1 MHFIP
6 QLLTNRF
13 VRHHISTKDEGNMS
27 YVYGEREEVLTNRK
41 KFFTDIRIP
50 TERSIIIEVQH
61 GTKIIE
67 ASSSLGGTGFNS
79 AASAI
84 KADAIITREKNLA
97 VGLLTADCIPAILF
111 DRLNGILCL
120 AHLSRK
126 NTEERFSQILISF
139 FRREFDTNL
148 HELKIFM
155 GPSIKKD
162 SYILE
167 EYPNGYDLTGENI
180 KQLLLKGV
188 REENI
193 IVDPTDTA
201 TDTNFFSHYRE
212 SRKKENEG
220 RFLTTTMLV

>member
-1 MHFIP
+1 
-6 QLLTNRF
+6 
-13 VRHHISTKDEGNMS
+13 
-27 YVYGEREEVLTNRK
+27 
-41 KFFTDIRIP
+41 
-50 TERSIIIEVQH
+50 
-61 GTKIIE
+61 
-67 ASSSLGGTGFNS
+67 
-79 AASAI
+79 
-84 KADAIITREKNLA
+84 
-97 VGLLTADCIPAILF
+97 
-111 DRLNGILCL
+111 
-120 AHLSRK
+120 
-126 NTEERFSQILISF
+126 
-139 FRREFDTNL
+139 
-148 HELKIFM
+148 M

-162 SYILE
+162 SYLLE

>member
-1 MHFIP
+1 MYFIP

-13 VRHHISTKDEGNMS
+13 VRHYISTKEEGNMS
-27 YVYGEREEVLTNRK
+27 YVYGERDEVLANRK

-50 TERSIIIEVQH
+50 TERAIIIGVQH

-79 AASAI
+79 EASAI
-84 KADAIITREKNLA
+84 KSDAIITREKNLA
-97 VGLLTADCIPAILF
+97 VALLTADCIPAIFF
-111 DRLNGILCL
+111 DRPNGVLCL

-126 NTEERFSQILISF
+126 NTEEKFAQIIISY

-148 HELKIFM
+148 HELKVFM
-155 GPSIKKD
+155 GPSIKKE

-167 EYPNGYDLTGENI
+167 DYPQGFDLTGENS
-180 KQLLLKGV
+180 KQLLLKGI

-193 IVDPTDTA
+193 VVDPTDTT
-201 TDTNFFSHYRE
+201 TDSNFFSHFRD
-212 SRKKENEG
+212 SRNKEVEG
-220 RFLTTTMLV
+220 RFITAAVLV

>member
-1 MHFIP
+1 MYFIP
-6 QLLTNRF
+6 QLLANRF
-13 VRHHISTKDEGNMS
+13 VRHHISTKEEGNMS
-27 YVYGEREEVLTNRK
+27 YVYGEREEVLANRK

-50 TERSIIIEVQH
+50 TERAIIIEVQH

-79 AASAI
+79 EASAI

-97 VGLLTADCIPAILF
+97 VGLLTADCIPVILF
-111 DRLNGILCL
+111 DRPNGVLCL

-126 NTEERFSQILISF
+126 NTEEKFAQIIISF
-139 FRREFDTNL
+139 FRREYDTNL
-148 HELKIFM
+148 HELKVFM
-155 GPSIKKD
+155 GPSIKKE

-167 EYPNGYDLTGENI
+167 EYQNGYDLTGENS

-193 IVDPTDTA
+193 IIDPTDTA
-201 TDTNFFSHYRE
+201 HDPNFFSHYKD
-212 SRKKENEG
+212 SRNKLNEG
-220 RFLTTTMLV
+220 RFLTTTMLI